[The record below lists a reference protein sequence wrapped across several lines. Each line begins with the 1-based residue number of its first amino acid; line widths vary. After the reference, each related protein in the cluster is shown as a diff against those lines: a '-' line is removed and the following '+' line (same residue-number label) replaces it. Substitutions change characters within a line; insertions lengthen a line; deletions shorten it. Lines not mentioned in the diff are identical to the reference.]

1 MRIFRFKEIDST
13 NKFLKEMK
21 NKEDYDLAIAETQT
35 LGRGRRGNKWSS
47 EKGGAYFS
55 FLLKEDKNIALEE
68 YIKLPLVIGYSLLK
82 TFQKLEPEI
91 NFMFKW
97 TNDIYVF
104 DKKISGILVEKVE
117 DYFIIGIGINVN
129 NEIKGEAENKAISM
143 EKLTNKKYN
152 IEEII
157 ISVIENF
164 KKDLA
169 FYLSGNWNDIL
180 IELNEKNYLLGKEI
194 SVDFGNG
201 KSEKGKGMNIY
212 KNGQLSVLIDK
223 KEKLFNVGEIHIEK
237 NN

>member
-21 NKEDYDLAIAETQT
+21 NKKDYDLAIAETQT

-201 KSEKGKGMNIY
+201 KSERGKGMNIY

>member
-129 NEIKGEAENKAISM
+129 NEIKGEVENKAISM

-169 FYLSGNWNDIL
+169 FYLNGNWNDIL

>member
-21 NKEDYDLAIAETQT
+21 NKKDYDLAIAETQT

>member
-201 KSEKGKGMNIY
+201 KSERGKGMNIY

>member
-143 EKLTNKKYN
+143 EKLTNRKYN

>member
-21 NKEDYDLAIAETQT
+21 NKKDYDLAIAETQT

-194 SVDFGNG
+194 CVDFGNG